1 MLGGVRRAAARF
13 DVWVELGVER
23 LRGRPVLDRL
33 FYGAS
38 ELGEWSLIWFLI
50 GLLQALLPGRELLA
64 DWKPIGLFA
73 LVGTVLSTLLVG
85 AAIAWAF
92 ALPLPVALVFG
103 ALIAP
108 TDPISVIAVLKQLG
122 VSPRLALIVEAE
134 SLFNDGVA
142 VVLFLVLLGTAL
154 GQGATAAGVAGKF
167 AWVMLGGVG
176 VGALVGY
183 AASLATKAFDDHL
196 LEIML
201 TTIVAFGAYLAAEAV
216 HVSGVIAVVAGG
228 LVVGNYGMPRSM
240 THDTRVAVH
249 AFWEYAAFVVNS
261 IVFLLIGLQAFQVA

>member
-1 MLGGVRRAAARF
+1 MLGG
-13 DVWVELGVER
+13 
-23 LRGRPVLDRL
+23 
-33 FYGAS
+33 
-38 ELGEWSLIWFLI
+38 I
-50 GLLQALLPGRELLA
+50 
-64 DWKPIGLFA
+64 
-73 LVGTVLSTLLVG
+73 
-85 AAIAWAF
+85 
-92 ALPLPVALVFG
+92 
-103 ALIAP
+103 
-108 TDPISVIAVLKQLG
+108 
-122 VSPRLALIVEAE
+122 
-134 SLFNDGVA
+134 
-142 VVLFLVLLGTAL
+142 
-154 GQGATAAGVAGKF
+154 
-167 AWVMLGGVG
+167 G

-261 IVFLLIGLQAFQVA
+261 VVFLLIGLQAFQVAWWTRWELVLGAVLAVTLARAICIYGLALPLKLAGAALPAAWQHLLVWGSLRGALSMALALGLPAAFPHREEVLSMTFGYVLFSLLAQGLTVGRGVSWLGLRSASAAGQPAPPPAG